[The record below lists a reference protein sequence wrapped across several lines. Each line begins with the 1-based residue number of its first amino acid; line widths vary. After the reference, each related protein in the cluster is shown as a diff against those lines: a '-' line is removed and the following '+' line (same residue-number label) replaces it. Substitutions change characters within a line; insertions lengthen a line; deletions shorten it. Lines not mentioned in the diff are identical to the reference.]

1 MNRILA
7 FFALLAAGI
16 FQSAA
21 TLSYAAEP
29 QKQWAV
35 VDISSCFLRAQPDY
49 ESGNESQCLMGTV
62 VEITGSDRY
71 WRRVNAP
78 DYRNVWTN
86 ELALAPMNEEQIS
99 AYKAAP
105 KWVCISEHSYIY
117 TSPDRNSE
125 RIGDFSMGD
134 IVRKGRTAVPP
145 GQAWQ
150 PVLTASGKDGWV
162 PAEDVRDL
170 DEWAC
175 SVKATRESLV
185 ATAKRFLGTPYMW
198 GGNTAKYFDC
208 SGLVKLVYMMNGIV
222 LPRNAREQIRCGEAV
237 PYDFSK
243 MQPGDLIFYG
253 RMGSDGK
260 PASVAH
266 VAMYIGDGR
275 IIHSSQYVRINS
287 LVKGEKDYYERETV
301 GVRRILGNVDSGKGA
316 RSAAAAPWYFQ

>member
-7 FFALLAAGI
+7 FFAFLAVGVFPSVA
-16 FQSAA
+16 
-21 TLSYAAEP
+21 LSYAAEP

-86 ELALAPMNEEQIS
+86 ELALVPMSEAQIR

-105 KWVCISEHSYIY
+105 KWVCTSEHSYIY
-117 TSPDRNSE
+117 TAPDRNSE

-134 IVRKGRTAVPP
+134 IVRKASKPAPRG
-145 GQAWQ
+145 WCS
-150 PVLTASGKDGWV
+150 VLTASGKDGWV
-162 PAEDVRDL
+162 PSEDVRDL
-170 DEWAC
+170 DEWAG
-175 SVKATRESLV
+175 SVKATGGSLV

-287 LVKGEKDYYERETV
+287 LVKGQPDYYERETV
-301 GVRRILGNVDSGKGA
+301 GVCRILGNVDKGKGI
-316 RSAAAAPWYFQ
+316 RSAAVAPWYFQ

>member
-7 FFALLAAGI
+7 FFAFLAAGI
-16 FQSAA
+16 FQSV

-86 ELALAPMNEEQIS
+86 ELALVPMSETQIR

-105 KWVCISEHSYIY
+105 KWVCTSEHSYIY
-117 TSPDRNSE
+117 TAPDRNSE

-134 IVRKGRTAVPP
+134 IVRKASKPAPRGWCSV
-145 GQAWQ
+145 Q
-150 PVLTASGKDGWV
+150 TASGKDGWV
-162 PAEDVRDL
+162 PSEDVRDL
-170 DEWAC
+170 DEWAG
-175 SVKATRESLV
+175 SVKATGESLV

-287 LVKGEKDYYERETV
+287 LVKGQPDYYERETV
-301 GVRRILGNVDSGKGA
+301 GVCRILGNVDKGKGI
-316 RSAAAAPWYFQ
+316 RSAAVAPWYFQ